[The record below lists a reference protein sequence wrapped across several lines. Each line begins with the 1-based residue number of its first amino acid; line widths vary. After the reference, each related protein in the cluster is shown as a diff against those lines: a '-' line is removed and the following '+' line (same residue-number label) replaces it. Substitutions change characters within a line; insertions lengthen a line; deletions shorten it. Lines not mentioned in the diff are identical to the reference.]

1 MELGKTKLLHTQ
13 GVAFATPFFKGG
25 ENVENMMVVFMN
37 IGVFFMPILCAVF
50 CLNLVSIL
58 KKIKNEEKT
67 TVNTAWLIIS
77 FTLIM
82 WSIAMLGVASA

>member
-1 MELGKTKLLHTQ
+1 MDSMII
-13 GVAFATPFFKGG
+13 AFLY
-25 ENVENMMVVFMN
+25 
-37 IGVFFMPILCAVF
+37 IGWILMPILCVIF

-67 TVNTAWLIIS
+67 TVNTVWLTIS

-82 WSIAMLGVASA
+82 WSIAMIASASVY